1 MHPTPPAHQDP
12 YCNLSLGSGP
22 TDLEAKSCTK
32 IMRLKV
38 TYCRVSAAS
47 THLGSCSCKREKRRD
62 RDTRR
67 EEDMNKAQKIATW
80 LLLVLG
86 SQLADA
92 RPLVPGSRVWDIPFL
107 LGLNLSVCDN
117 WLQHP

>member
-1 MHPTPPAHQDP
+1 MSA
-12 YCNLSLGSGP
+12 
-22 TDLEAKSCTK
+22 DLEAKSYTK

-38 TYCRVSAAS
+38 TYHRVSAVS

-67 EEDMNKAQKIATW
+67 EEDVNEAQKIATW
-80 LLLVLG
+80 LLLVLR

-92 RPLVPGSRVWDIPFL
+92 CPLAPGSRAVGQPL
-107 LGLNLSVCDN
+107 LIGVKPVC
-117 WLQHP
+117 L